1 MLCCVIRVGGEN
13 GENFKMKRE
22 RERDSDPLKCSQN
35 LCVMKYH
42 FELNRESVCS
52 LKKKNVDATSITYHC
67 QLHSGRLNWARN
79 DESH

>member
-52 LKKKNVDATSITYHC
+52 LKKKKRRRDVDNVPLPTPFWTFELG
-67 QLHSGRLNWARN
+67 QKR
-79 DESH
+79 